1 MEISSHNCGI
11 CYGSWVVDC
20 MRVALHLKNIKT
32 MEKRKGNIIISDEKI
47 DRRVK
52 LLKEQKLEILALF
65 DNGEKIKSLSQ
76 KYGVSISTIRWIVH
90 PDEGRKVA
98 ERWKKLKKEKYVP
111 KKQKKIQDR
120 HQNFKLSLLK
130 KSNEQNL
137 KNLLDSLPIS
147 CQIQRITLTNNISYN
162 TVTIIDKGRDQ
173 IELKDLGVIPYSQI
187 KKITFKT

>member
-1 MEISSHNCGI
+1 
-11 CYGSWVVDC
+11 
-20 MRVALHLKNIKT
+20 

-98 ERWKKLKKEKYVP
+98 ERWKQLKKEKYDP